1 MGAGI
6 GAAAGAAAGMIGVL
20 ASRGPDAVLAR
31 GSTLEMVLDRPIS
44 FNESE
49 LNFGNYQAP
58 RSPIAVA
65 PDAGANPHSTVPLTR
80 RR

>member
-1 MGAGI
+1 
-6 GAAAGAAAGMIGVL
+6 
-20 ASRGPDAVLAR
+20 
-31 GSTLEMVLDRPIS
+31 MVLDRPIS